1 MIVRRFLLWAR
12 MVSAAERAE
21 GVGSLARAY
30 LYGGMSKEE
39 RVEAQSALT
48 AMLDDTSPLVRKAMA
63 DALGSAMDTPR
74 HLAVALANDQSDI
87 ASLVLA
93 RSPVLLDADLIDVLS
108 MGDHVAQTAIA
119 IRPGLSAF
127 VSAALAKVGCVEA
140 LIALSDNTSA
150 TIPYNCF
157 MTMIAR
163 YGESSTLRGALAS
176 REDLPI
182 QARQSLTKALSESLG
197 QFATSCGWLSSDRSE
212 RVTREAREKATITLA
227 NLHHEEAQEMVAH
240 LRESQQLTPALILR
254 ALLSKNFAFVTNS
267 FAELSGLPLT
277 RVIGLMSDRGGAG
290 FSALYRKTSLPTH
303 LAPAFHAALAALH
316 AMGWDQKRETHA
328 FLSCELV
335 QCVIEACEGL
345 PIEEISKLMAMLR
358 RFEAEASREDARH
371 TAERMADEA
380 ALETLLDM
388 EDEESL
394 LDRVMSP
401 EPEVDFA
408 FDLSH
413 LPQRTLPNGR
423 KEPILMVA

>member
-30 LYGGMSKEE
+30 LYGGMSIEE
-39 RVEAQSALT
+39 RREAQSALT
-48 AMLDDTSPLVRKAMA
+48 AMLDDASPIVRKAMA

-108 MGDHVAQTAIA
+108 MGDHVAQTAVA

-150 TIPYNCF
+150 TIPDESF

-163 YGESSTLRGALAS
+163 YGTSATLRGALAS

-182 QARQSLTKALSESLG
+182 NARQSLTKALSESLG
-197 QFATSCGWLSSDRSE
+197 QFATSCGWLSTDRSE
-212 RVTREAREKATITLA
+212 RITREAREKATITLA
-227 NLHHEEAQEMVAH
+227 NLHHEEAQDMVTH

-254 ALLSKNFAFVTNS
+254 ALLSKNFAFVASS
-267 FAELSGLPLT
+267 FSELSDLPLT

-290 FSALYRKTSLPTH
+290 FSALYRKTSLPAH
-303 LAPAFHAALAALH
+303 LAPAFHAAIAALH
-316 AMGWDQKRETHA
+316 AMGWNPQRETQA
-328 FLSCELV
+328 LLSCELV

-345 PIEEISKLMAMLR
+345 PMEEISKLMAMLR
-358 RFEAEASREDARH
+358 RFEAEASREEARH

-394 LDRVMSP
+394 LDRVMTP
-401 EPEVDFA
+401 EPEMEFA